1 MNFFSFR
8 EVFCFEK
15 LLNGV
20 NLLGSAMIHWVQSGG
35 YIGIFLAMV
44 LESACIPLPSEVI
57 MPFGGFLAWAGHLQ
71 LWIVIGMGTLGN
83 IVGSLVA
90 YYVGKLGGRAV
101 ITRYGRYIHVTER
114 HLKKAEDWFDKRG
127 EWAVFVGRL
136 LPGIRTF
143 ISLPAG
149 IAQMNVVKFTVFSAI
164 GSLPWVAAL
173 GYAGYKLGQNWE
185 GITTYTHPLIYVVAA
200 VVVLLAGVVVYRVF
214 KKPNKGEEHAS
225 F

>member
-1 MNFFSFR
+1 
-8 EVFCFEK
+8 
-15 LLNGV
+15 
-20 NLLGSAMIHWVQSGG
+20 MIHWVQSGG

-71 LWIVIGMGTLGN
+71 LWMVIVMGTLGN

-101 ITRYGRYIHVTER
+101 ITRYGRYIHITER
-114 HLKKAEDWFDKRG
+114 HLKKAEQWFDRRG
-127 EWAVFVGRL
+127 EWAVFIGRL

-149 IAQMNVVKFTVFSAI
+149 IAQMNVVKFTLFSSI

-173 GYAGYKLGQNWE
+173 AYAGYQLGQNWE
-185 GITTYTHPLIYVVAA
+185 GIRTYTHPLIYVAAA
-200 VVVLLAGVVVYRVF
+200 VVVLLAGTVVYRRR
-214 KKPNKGEEHAS
+214 PETE
-225 F
+225 

>member
-1 MNFFSFR
+1 
-8 EVFCFEK
+8 
-15 LLNGV
+15 
-20 NLLGSAMIHWVQSGG
+20 MIHWVQSGG

-71 LWIVIGMGTLGN
+71 LWMVIVMGTLGN

-101 ITRYGRYIHVTER
+101 ITQYGRYIHITGR
-114 HLKKAEDWFDKRG
+114 NLKKAEQWFDRRG
-127 EWAVFVGRL
+127 EWAVFIGRL

-149 IAQMNVVKFTVFSAI
+149 IAQMNVVKFTLFSSI

-173 GYAGYKLGQNWE
+173 AYAGYQLGQNWE
-185 GITTYTHPLIYVVAA
+185 GIRTYTHPLIYVAVA
-200 VVVLLAGVVVYRVF
+200 VVVLLAGTVVYRRR
-214 KKPNKGEEHAS
+214 PETE
-225 F
+225 

>member
-15 LLNGV
+15 LFKGV
-20 NLLGSAMIHWVQSGG
+20 NLLGNAMIHWVQSGG

-71 LWIVIGMGTLGN
+71 LWMVIVMGTLGN

-101 ITRYGRYIHVTER
+101 ITRYGRYIHITGR
-114 HLKKAEDWFDKRG
+114 NLKKAEQWFDRRG
-127 EWAVFVGRL
+127 EWAVFIGRL

-149 IAQMNVVKFTVFSAI
+149 IAQMNVVKFTLFSSI
-164 GSLPWVAAL
+164 GSLPWVATLA
-173 GYAGYKLGQNWE
+173 YAGYQLGQNWE
-185 GITTYTHPLIYVVAA
+185 GIRTYTHPLIYVAAA
-200 VVVLLAGVVVYRVF
+200 VVVLLAGTVVYRRR
-214 KKPNKGEEHAS
+214 PETE
-225 F
+225 